1 MAALRPLQRIAW
13 MSGLHRAGMFSG
25 VLLLAACETGV
36 SIPELPTIFPNSVPH
51 PACPSIQMLQDADKL
66 AQYRPGPGRDITD
79 IIFEAELV
87 GFKGECEYQED
98 DGKFTSVELVL
109 KVQMEVNRG
118 PANPTRE
125 ARLPY
130 FVAIPKFYPSPE
142 GRKDFSVRIVF
153 PENVN
158 TLTVNAPEIEI
169 NIPLSDRLKGPDA
182 RIFLGFALTR
192 EQLEENRKRRSA
204 RGARGG

>member
-1 MAALRPLQRIAW
+1 MAVLRRLMRFTW
-13 MSGLHRAGMFSG
+13 MSRLRRAGVISG
-25 VLLLAACETGV
+25 VVLLAACETGV
-36 SIPELPTIFPNSVPH
+36 SLPELPTIFPASVPH

-79 IIFEAELV
+79 IIFEAELI
-87 GFKGECEYQED
+87 GFRGECEYQEE
-98 DGKFTSVELVL
+98 DGKFTSVGLIL
-109 KVQMEVNRG
+109 KVQMEVTRG

-142 GRKDFSVRIVF
+142 GRKDFAVRIVF

-158 TLTVNAPEIEI
+158 TMTVNAQEIEI
-169 NIPLSDRLKGPDA
+169 SVPLSDRLKGPET

-192 EQLEENRKRRSA
+192 EQLEENRKRR
-204 RGARGG
+204 GARGGRGS